1 MQQLAYHRAA
11 SEGAALTLAAAHPD
25 AAFIAGGTDLLQLFK
40 QGAAAPAQLIDISRL
55 PLDGIERLPSAIRIG
70 ALARLADVARHPEV
84 RRSHPALA
92 EAIEAS
98 ASPQVRN
105 LATVGGNLLQ
115 RTRCGYFRSAD
126 LPCNKREPGSGCAA
140 RTGENR
146 LHAIFGASPHCAAT
160 HASDLAVALLA
171 LEASVHLRH
180 HGSARTLPIAEL
192 FRLPGDTPE
201 RDSALEAGE
210 LIVAVEVPVVARRS
224 GYLKVRDR
232 ASFEFA
238 VVSVAVAL
246 AIEGDVIRSARLA
259 AGGVGTVPWRLSA
272 SERALAGNR
281 AEPAAF
287 AAAAAHAAD
296 GAEPLG
302 QNGFKIELLRRTV
315 QRALELTCTT
325 HVPLLR

>member
-11 SEGAALTLAAAHPD
+11 SEDAALALAAAHPD

-40 QGAAAPAQLIDISRL
+40 QGAAAPTQLIDISRL
-55 PLDGIERLPSAIRIG
+55 PLGRIEPRSAALHIG

-92 EAIEAS
+92 QAIEAS

-115 RTRCGYFRSAD
+115 RTRCAYFRSPD
-126 LPCNKREPGSGCAA
+126 LPCNKRQPGSGCAA
-140 RTGENR
+140 LSGENR
-146 LHAIFGASPHCAAT
+146 LHAIFGTSPHCVAT

-171 LEASVHLRH
+171 LGASVHLRRH
-180 HGSARTLPIAEL
+180 ETADGPSRALPIAEL
-192 FRLPGDTPE
+192 YRLPGDTPQ

-210 LIVAVEVPVVARRS
+210 LIVAVEVPGSAAPRRS
-224 GYLKVRDR
+224 CYLKVRDR

-246 AIEGDVIRSARLA
+246 EVEDDVIRSARLA

-272 SERALAGNR
+272 SEQALAGSR

-287 AAAAAHAAD
+287 EAAAAHAAD
-296 GAEPLG
+296 GAKPLS
-302 QNGFKIELLRRTV
+302 QNAFKIELLRRAV
-315 QRALELTCTT
+315 RRALELA
-325 HVPLLR
+325 R